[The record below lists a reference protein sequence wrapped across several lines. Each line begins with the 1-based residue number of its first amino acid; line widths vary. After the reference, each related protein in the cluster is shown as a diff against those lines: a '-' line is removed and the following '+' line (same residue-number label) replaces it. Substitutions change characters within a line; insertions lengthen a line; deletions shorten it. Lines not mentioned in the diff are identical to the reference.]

1 MHQFPLFRLNR
12 LVITFCAIDYA
23 LSYRPTLRECV
34 WVCSATACITE
45 QQCWSSQLALPNS
58 PTHHQKSAI
67 SGNLRRAHVWC
78 MSCSSILIN
87 RSQME
92 WSNVDKSRRECS
104 KLGSWLWA
112 SIHGRI
118 WNSEHDSKLLFRSAP
133 ISLSLCAVFRANYAI
148 EGCWDPPFLCS
159 AISAVWD
166 DSRLQLIC
174 IQMHFAPQRIAAN
187 GELADCLDIRS
198 FRVS

>member
-1 MHQFPLFRLNR
+1 MHNQ
-12 LVITFCAIDYA
+12 
-23 LSYRPTLRECV
+23 
-34 WVCSATACITE
+34 

-87 RSQME
+87 RSQTE

-112 SIHGRI
+112 SAHGRI
-118 WNSEHDSKLLFRSAP
+118 WYSEHDLKLYSVLHP
-133 ISLSLCAVFRANYAI
+133 LVC
-148 EGCWDPPFLCS
+148 
-159 AISAVWD
+159 
-166 DSRLQLIC
+166 
-174 IQMHFAPQRIAAN
+174 HFAPFSATITQSRAAGTRPSCVQLSQPSEMTHDCNWFAFECISHLSASRLTESSQIAW
-187 GELADCLDIRS
+187 IS
-198 FRVS
+198 RVLVVGLNKTPHSDMFSSRLMFT